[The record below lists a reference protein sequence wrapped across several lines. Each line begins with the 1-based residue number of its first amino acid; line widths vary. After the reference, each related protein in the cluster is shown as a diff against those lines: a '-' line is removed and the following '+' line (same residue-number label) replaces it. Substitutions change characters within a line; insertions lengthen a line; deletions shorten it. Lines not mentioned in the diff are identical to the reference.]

1 MTRRGA
7 RRRAAPPPTVGRI
20 TVVAGVNGAGKS
32 SIVGA
37 TIREAGGRYYNPDEE
52 ARALRASHPQI
63 SQADA
68 NASAW
73 EAGRRG
79 LERAIARREDFV
91 FETTLGG
98 RTIARLLGQAI
109 DAGLEVAVRYV
120 GLDSP
125 ERHIARVRARVAAG
139 GHDIPESTIRERY
152 EESRRNLIALLP
164 LLSSL
169 VVYDNS
175 VERDLGRDEM
185 PEPTVLLRM
194 ESGRVLHVGPK
205 ERIPSWARPIIAAA
219 LLSDPELQ
227 RNRARH
233 E

>member
-1 MTRRGA
+1 
-7 RRRAAPPPTVGRI
+7 
-20 TVVAGVNGAGKS
+20 VVAGVNGAGKS
-32 SIVGA
+32 SVVGA
-37 TIREAGGRYYNPDEE
+37 TIRELGGRYYNPDEE
-52 ARALRASHPQI
+52 ARALRAGHPQL

-68 NASAW
+68 NAFAW

-98 RTIARLLGQAI
+98 RTITRLLGQAI

-139 GHDIPESTIRERY
+139 GHDIPESRIRDRY

-164 LLSSL
+164 MLSSL

-175 VERDLGRDEM
+175 VERDPGRDEV
-185 PEPTVLLRM
+185 PELTVLLRM
-194 ESGRVLHVGPK
+194 ENGRVLHVAPR
-205 ERIPSWARPIIAAA
+205 ERIPAWARPIIAAA

-227 RNRARH
+227 SNRARR